1 MAKVTYQTVE
11 DAYRAKAAAID
22 QNTKANALAYDAQR
36 EDLADAATDSL
47 QQAYIRRNRARENM
61 AQQNKAAG
69 ITGGAAESN
78 LLELEAGYNTTRAD
92 TLINKNKQ
100 IGQVDIA
107 QMQTEGQAATEKAS
121 DNVSLATGRLSFEQ
135 DQESDARS
143 NAFEMA
149 KAGIIT
155 DEIAATLGWPKEHLQ
170 TWYERLYKKE
180 EA

>member
-1 MAKVTYQTVE
+1 MAKVTYKTVE
-11 DAYRAKAAAID
+11 DAYAAKEAAIEQNKKAA
-22 QNTKANALAYDAQR
+22 ALAYDAQR

-47 QQAYIRRNRARENM
+47 QQAYIKRNRQREAL
-61 AQQNKAAG
+61 AQQNRAAG

-78 LLELEAGYNTTRAD
+78 LLEIEAGYNSARAN
-92 TLINKNKQ
+92 TIINRDKQ

-107 QMQTEGQAATEKAS
+107 QMQSEAQADIEKS
-121 DNVSLATGRLSFEQ
+121 GDKISLATGRLSFDQ

-155 DEIAATLGWPKEHLQ
+155 DDIANTLGWPKEHLQ
-170 TWYERLYKKE
+170 TWYDRLYKKE
-180 EA
+180 DT